1 MASEALSQDAAQP
14 RFAQVMLVVFLPF
27 ACGYFFSYLYRSVN
41 AVVSPNLRAEIG
53 LDAADLG
60 LLTAAYFFAFAAFQI
75 PLGVLL
81 DRYGP
86 RRVQATLYCVAAAG
100 ALLFALGRDLPELIA
115 ARALIGFGAAGG
127 LMAALKAFALWFPRD
142 KLALVNGWYFGSGGL
157 GALFATAPVEWGMG
171 LIGWRGVF
179 MVLAGGTVAAA
190 ALIFVTVPEKR
201 GSAAAGSLIEQTRAL
216 AAIYRDPFFWRVV
229 PLMFTCASSNMA
241 IQGLWAGPWLAD
253 VEGLA
258 RDEVA
263 RNLFAMALALT
274 VGTLLSGSAAG
285 LLGRFFGVSLGG
297 AAAVGAGLY
306 ILVQIVIVLR
316 PGLPPMALW
325 AAFGLTFPLV
335 TVVFAALAQKYP
347 ATHLGRVNTAANVLI
362 FSAAFTYQY
371 GLGGIVNLWDK
382 LPTGAYPPM
391 AYVAALT
398 VAIATQAA
406 ALTWFLLPRK

>member
-1 MASEALSQDAAQP
+1 MMASETLRETAPP
-14 RFAQVMLVVFLPF
+14 RFARVMLVVFLPF

-41 AVVSPNLRAEIG
+41 AVVAPNLLGELG

-100 ALLFALGRDLPELIA
+100 ALLFALGHSLPELIA
-115 ARALIGFGAAGG
+115 ARALIGLGAAGG

-179 MVLAGGTVAAA
+179 MVLAAGTVAAA
-190 ALIFVTVPEKR
+190 ALIFATVPEKR
-201 GSAAAGSLIEQTRAL
+201 GSAAAGSLVDQVRAIG
-216 AAIYRDPFFWRVV
+216 AIYRDPFFWRIV

-253 VEGLA
+253 VEGLP
-258 RDEVA
+258 RDAVA
-263 RNLFAMALALT
+263 QGLFAMALALT

-285 LLGRFFGVSLGG
+285 LLGRFGISLGG
-297 AAAVGAGLY
+297 AAAVGAALY
-306 ILVQIVIVLR
+306 ILVQFVILLR
-316 PGLPPMALW
+316 PSLPPMALW

-335 TVVFAALAQKYP
+335 TVVFAALAQQYP
-347 ATHLGRVNTAANVLI
+347 ASHLGRVNTAANVLI

-371 GLGGIVNLWDK
+371 GLGGVIDLWDR
-382 LPTGAYPPM
+382 LPSGAYPAE
-391 AYVAALT
+391 AYVAAFAA
-398 VAIATQAA
+398 AIATQIV
-406 ALTWFLLPRK
+406 ALGWFLLPRR